1 MNPPGHFRPDGMDAG
16 NDCRGRDPGKKSAG
30 KPGFVRN
37 SMPKRMLELNTDL
50 KPAVSFALREITHI
64 CRDMKKR
71 APGSEGEREAA
82 EYMAD
87 SLEKDCGCTDVRI
100 ETFRE
105 HPASFYSYFY
115 YSAAFDTLC
124 AVSFFLRPW
133 LSILFGCLAFLI
145 FIFHFVLYKKPIDPF
160 YPEKESVNVTAVRK
174 CSGEVRQRVFLNG
187 HIDAAWEFPLNYRF
201 GGIVFEIPGIMA
213 LFGVLF
219 YIAISV
225 CALCGAGGWVR
236 TAALCGLVFIPFFIA
251 VAFTYDPK
259 RVVDGANDNLS
270 GCYIGMAILHEME
283 QHGITL
289 AHTELGVILTGS
301 EEAGLRGAKAW
312 AKAHQEDYRDVPTFV
327 ISYDTIHDPK
337 HLAVN
342 TRDLNST
349 VRSDPELCGMF
360 LQAAEKAGVP
370 CKRSMVPLFGG
381 ATDSAAFTQ
390 GGFRSAGITG
400 LSHVLEDYYHTRRDS
415 YDHLNEE
422 GLENCIRAT
431 VTLIGMLDG

>member
-1 MNPPGHFRPDGMDAG
+1 
-16 NDCRGRDPGKKSAG
+16 
-30 KPGFVRN
+30 
-37 SMPKRMLELNTDL
+37 MPKRIRELNTDL

-82 EYMAD
+82 LYMAA

-100 ETFRE
+100 ETFQV

-115 YSAAFDTLC
+115 FSAAFDTLC
-124 AVSFFLRPW
+124 AAGFFIHPW

-145 FIFHFVLYKKPIDPF
+145 FVFHFVLYKKPIDPLC
-160 YPEKESVNVTAVRK
+160 PEKESVNVTAVRR

-201 GGIVFEIPGIMA
+201 GGVVFEIPGIMA
-213 LFGVLF
+213 TVGVFVYL
-219 YIAISV
+219 ALSV
-225 CALCGAGGWVR
+225 FALCGAGGWVR
-236 TAALCGLVFIPFFIA
+236 IAALCGLIFVPFFIT

-259 RVVDGANDNLS
+259 RVVDGANDDLS

-283 QHGITL
+283 KRGITL
-289 AHTELGVILTGS
+289 EHTELGVILTGS

-312 AKAHQEDYRDVPTFV
+312 AKAHKDDFRDVPTYI

-337 HLAVN
+337 QLAVN

-349 VRSDPELCGMF
+349 VKSDPELCDLF
-360 LQAAEKAGVP
+360 LRAAEKAGVP
-370 CKRSMVPLFGG
+370 CKRGIVPLFGG
-381 ATDSAAFTQ
+381 STDSAAFTQ
-390 GGFRSAGITG
+390 GGFRSIGVTG
-400 LSHVLEDYYHTRRDS
+400 LSHVLEEYYHTRRDS
-415 YDHLNEE
+415 YDNLNEE

-431 VTLIGMLDG
+431 VMLIDMLE